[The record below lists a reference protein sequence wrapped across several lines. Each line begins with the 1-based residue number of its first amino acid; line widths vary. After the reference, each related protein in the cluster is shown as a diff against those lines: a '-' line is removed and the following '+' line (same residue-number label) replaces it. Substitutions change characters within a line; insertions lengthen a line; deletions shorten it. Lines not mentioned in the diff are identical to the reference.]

1 MKEIGEKESE
11 GSHEENTV
19 VIQAKEI
26 VHSATWSR

>member
-1 MKEIGEKESE
+1 MKEIGEKESG

-26 VHSATWSR
+26 VHGAT